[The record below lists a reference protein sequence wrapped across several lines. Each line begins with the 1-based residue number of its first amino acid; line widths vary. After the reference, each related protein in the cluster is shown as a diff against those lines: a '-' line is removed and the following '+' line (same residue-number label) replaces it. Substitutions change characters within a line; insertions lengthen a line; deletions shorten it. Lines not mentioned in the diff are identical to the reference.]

1 MPQNTPRLGL
11 PYPVGAET
19 ADIPRDIQALA
30 VALDSLVYIIGEVR
44 TFALAAPPAKW
55 IPSGTVQEQAAYPE
69 LFAAVAGTWNIG
81 GEGGTQF
88 RAGPAV
94 QGRTV
99 VGAGQGSGLTNR
111 PAGSSF
117 GAEAVV
123 LTADQLAAHGHTVA
137 DPGHIHGMVSQR
149 SSAGPGPTIAQDGSV
164 GHPLA
169 RRSDGGFWEDIAVQ
183 ANGTGIGVNDN
194 GQARNVGHNNLPP
207 SIAVLI
213 CIYAGR

>member
-55 IPSGTVQEQAAYPE
+55 LACGTVQEQATYPE
-69 LFAAVAGTWNIG
+69 LFAAVAGRWNVG

-99 VGAGQGSGLTNR
+99 VGAGQGTGLTNR
-111 PAGSSF
+111 PAGSNF
-117 GAEAVV
+117 GAETHA
-123 LTADQLAAHGHTVA
+123 LTSDQLAAHVHAVS
-137 DPGHIHGMVSQR
+137 DPGHIHGMLSQR
-149 SSAGPGPTIAQDGSV
+149 SSTGPGAVLIGDGST

-169 RRSDGGFWEDIAVQ
+169 RRSDGGYFEDIAVQ
-183 ANGTGIGVNDN
+183 ANGTGIGVNDA
-194 GQARNVGHNNLPP
+194 GQARNVAHPNIQP